1 MYADVLILLFAAVL
15 LVAIFRRLGQPV
27 ILAYLVAGV
36 LLGPHGAAVLSEQA
50 NMQTIAEL
58 GIVFLMFSLGLE
70 FSLPRL
76 IAMRMLVVG
85 VGGLQVL
92 FTSLLFFWLGWWWGL
107 SLPQALVV
115 SGTLALSSTAV
126 VIKQLGEQKQLH
138 TRRAQLGVSVLLF
151 QDLAVV
157 PLLVMIPILA
167 RPEIQGSALLAEI
180 AWATLKGLFA
190 LFSLLAVG
198 KWLLPLLFHEVAR
211 ARSDELFVLSA
222 LLVALLAAFMTHSLG
237 LSMALG
243 AFLAGMMLGESHYRH
258 QLEVDIRPFR
268 DVLMGL
274 FFITIGMTMD
284 WQLVALAWWQVILCV
299 FGLILIKSLLVL
311 LAGGLMGERKR
322 DAMAAGIMLS
332 QVGEFGF
339 VLLALANHHALL
351 EHQLVS
357 LLIGIGVISI
367 AMTPWLVQK
376 AHGLA
381 RSLTD
386 SALLTRSEVAQ
397 SGLSKH
403 QHVIIAGFGRAGQTC
418 ARFLKLEDIPFLA
431 LDLDPERV
439 GEAKTAGEQVAFG
452 DASRRDILLAAGL
465 LRARLVIIT
474 FDDRKRVEAMLALI
488 KELAG
493 QVRVLVRTRDDS
505 FLEAFKQAGAH
516 EVIPESQEGALM
528 LVSHLLL
535 NCDIPIGRVIRRME
549 LERSSQYR
557 FLHGFYWGDQ
567 SASNLETD
575 QLLERLHPVLLHD
588 QAWAVGQTVQALAL
602 DAVRIKEVQRGEQS
616 LEPRPELRL
625 AAGGRGQAGAVWQC
639 GSDGAG
645 RTKVAGGAL
654 GLALRKADQLIY
666 ASSRITSSIPRNCS
680 TRARSLRVSL

>member
-1 MYADVLILLFAAVL
+1 MYTDLLILLFAAVL
-15 LVAIFRRLGQPV
+15 LVAIFRRLGLPV
-27 ILAYLVAGV
+27 ILAYLIAGV
-36 LLGPHGAAVLSEQA
+36 LLGPHGLAMVTGQST
-50 NMQTIAEL
+50 MQTIAEL

-70 FSLPRL
+70 FSLPKL
-76 IAMRMLVVG
+76 LAMRRLVLG

-92 FTSLLFFWLGWWWGL
+92 LTSLLFFWLARWWGL

-167 RPEIQGSALLAEI
+167 RPEVQGSALLAEI

-222 LLVALLAAFMTHSLG
+222 LLVALLAAAMTYSLG

-258 QLEVDIRPFR
+258 QLEVDIKPFR

-274 FFITIGMTMD
+274 FFITIGMAMN
-284 WQLVALAWWQVILCV
+284 WELVARDWWQVLLCV
-299 FGLILIKSLLVL
+299 LGLVLCKALLVL
-311 LAGGLMGERKR
+311 LAGRLMGERKR
-322 DAMAAGIMLS
+322 DALAAGIMLS

-339 VLLALANHHALL
+339 VLLALASHHGLL
-351 EHQLVS
+351 ARELVS
-357 LLIGIGVISI
+357 LLIGMGIISI
-367 AMTPWLVQK
+367 AMTPWLVIQ
-376 AHGLA
+376 AHSLA

-386 SALLTRSEVAQ
+386 PALLTRSEVAQ
-397 SGLSKH
+397 SGLSKT

-418 ARFLKLEDIPFLA
+418 ARFLKLEEIPFLA

-439 GEAKTAGEQVAFG
+439 SEAKLAGEQVAFG

-488 KELAG
+488 RELAG
-493 QVRVLVRTRDDS
+493 DLKVLVRTRDDS
-505 FLEAFKQAGAH
+505 FLEQLKQAGAF

-528 LVSHLLL
+528 LVSHLLV
-535 NCDIPIGRVIRRME
+535 NCDVPLGRVIRRME
-549 LERSSQYR
+549 HERSSQYR

-567 SASNLETD
+567 SASNMEAD
-575 QLLERLHPVLLHD
+575 QLLERLHPLLLHD
-588 QAWAVGQTVQALAL
+588 QAWAVGREVQELPL
-602 DAVRIKEVQRGEQS
+602 GEVRIKEVQRGAQT
-616 LEPRPELRL
+616 LEPRAELRL
-625 AAGGRGQAGAVWQC
+625 AAGDRLILFGTAVAMEQAEQRLLEGH
-639 GSDGAG
+639 
-645 RTKVAGGAL
+645 
-654 GLALRKADQLIY
+654 
-666 ASSRITSSIPRNCS
+666 
-680 TRARSLRVSL
+680 

>member
-311 LAGGLMGERKR
+311 LAGSLMGERKR

-386 SALLTRSEVAQ
+386 AALLTRSEVAQ

-602 DAVRIKEVQRGEQS
+602 DTVRIKEVQRGEQS

-625 AAGGRGQAGAVWQC
+625 AAGDRLVLFGNAVAMEQAEQKLLEGR
-639 GSDGAG
+639 
-645 RTKVAGGAL
+645 
-654 GLALRKADQLIY
+654 
-666 ASSRITSSIPRNCS
+666 
-680 TRARSLRVSL
+680 

>member
-1 MYADVLILLFAAVL
+1 MYTDLLILLFAAVL
-15 LVAIFRRLGQPV
+15 LVAIFRRLGLPV
-27 ILAYLVAGV
+27 ILAYLIAGV
-36 LLGPHGAAVLSEQA
+36 LLGPHGLALVTGQST
-50 NMQTIAEL
+50 MQTIAEL

-70 FSLPRL
+70 FSLPKL
-76 IAMRMLVVG
+76 LAMRRLVLG

-92 FTSLLFFWLGWWWGL
+92 LTSLLFFWLARWWGL

-167 RPEIQGSALLAEI
+167 QPEVQGSALLAEI

-222 LLVALLAAFMTHSLG
+222 LLVALLAAAMTYSLG

-258 QLEVDIRPFR
+258 QLEVDIKPFR

-274 FFITIGMTMD
+274 FFITIGMAMN
-284 WQLVALAWWQVILCV
+284 WELVARDWWQVLLCV
-299 FGLILIKSLLVL
+299 LGLVLCKALLVL
-311 LAGGLMGERKR
+311 LAGRLMGERKR
-322 DAMAAGIMLS
+322 DALAAGIMLS

-339 VLLALANHHALL
+339 VLLALASHHGLL
-351 EHQLVS
+351 ARELVS
-357 LLIGIGVISI
+357 LLIGMGIISI
-367 AMTPWLVQK
+367 AMTPWLVIQ
-376 AHGLA
+376 AHSLA

-386 SALLTRSEVAQ
+386 PALLTRSEVAQ
-397 SGLSKH
+397 SGLSKT

-418 ARFLKLEDIPFLA
+418 ARFLKLEEIPFLA

-439 GEAKTAGEQVAFG
+439 SEAKLAGEQVAFG

-488 KELAG
+488 RELAG
-493 QVRVLVRTRDDS
+493 DLKVLVRTRDDS
-505 FLEAFKQAGAH
+505 FLEQLKQAGAF

-528 LVSHLLL
+528 LVSHLLV
-535 NCDIPIGRVIRRME
+535 NCDIPLGRVIRRME
-549 LERSSQYR
+549 HERSSQYR

-567 SASNLETD
+567 SASNMEAD
-575 QLLERLHPVLLHD
+575 QLLERLHPLLLHD
-588 QAWAVGQTVQALAL
+588 QAWAVGREVQELPL
-602 DAVRIKEVQRGEQS
+602 GEVRIKEVQRGDQT
-616 LEPRPELRL
+616 LEPRAELRL
-625 AAGGRGQAGAVWQC
+625 AAGDRLILFGTAVAMEQAEQRLLEGH
-639 GSDGAG
+639 
-645 RTKVAGGAL
+645 
-654 GLALRKADQLIY
+654 
-666 ASSRITSSIPRNCS
+666 
-680 TRARSLRVSL
+680 

>member
-85 VGGLQVL
+85 IGGLQVL

-311 LAGGLMGERKR
+311 LAGSLMGERKR

-625 AAGGRGQAGAVWQC
+625 AAGDRLVLFGNAVAMEQAEQKLLEGR
-639 GSDGAG
+639 
-645 RTKVAGGAL
+645 
-654 GLALRKADQLIY
+654 
-666 ASSRITSSIPRNCS
+666 
-680 TRARSLRVSL
+680 

>member
-1 MYADVLILLFAAVL
+1 MYTDVLILLFAAVL

-27 ILAYLVAGV
+27 ILAYLLAGV
-36 LLGPHGAAVLSEQA
+36 VLGPYGAAVITGQA
-50 NMQTIAEL
+50 IMQTIAEL

-76 IAMRMLVVG
+76 IAMRMLVLG

-92 FTSLLFFWLGWWWGL
+92 FTSSLFFWLAWWWGL

-115 SGTLALSSTAV
+115 AGTLALSSTAV

-167 RPEIQGSALLAEI
+167 RPEIQGGALLAEI

-222 LLVALLAAFMTHSLG
+222 LLVALLAASLTQWMG

-284 WQLVALAWWQVILCV
+284 WQLVARAWWQVILSV
-299 FGLILIKSLLVL
+299 LGLILIKSLLVL
-311 LAGGLMGERKR
+311 LAGRLMGERKR
-322 DAMAAGIMLS
+322 DAMATGIMLS

-339 VLLALANHHALL
+339 VLLALANHHGLL
-351 EHQLVS
+351 DHQLIS
-357 LLIGIGVISI
+357 LLIGIGVTSI
-367 AMTPWLVQK
+367 AMTPWLVQR

-381 RSLTD
+381 RSLID
-386 SALLTRSEVAQ
+386 STLLSRSEVAQ

-439 GEAKTAGEQVAFG
+439 SEAKSAGEQVAFG

-488 KELAG
+488 RELAVD
-493 QVRVLVRTRDDS
+493 VRVLVRTRDDS

-535 NCDIPIGRVIRRME
+535 NCNVPIGRVIRRME
-549 LERSSQYR
+549 HERSSQYR

-567 SASNLETD
+567 SAGNLETD

-588 QAWAVGQTVQALAL
+588 QAWAVGRTVQALAL
-602 DAVRIKEVQRGEQS
+602 GEVRIKEVQRGEQS
-616 LEPRPELRL
+616 LEPRPELTL
-625 AAGGRGQAGAVWQC
+625 AAGDRLVLFGNAVAMEQAEQRLLEGR
-639 GSDGAG
+639 
-645 RTKVAGGAL
+645 
-654 GLALRKADQLIY
+654 
-666 ASSRITSSIPRNCS
+666 
-680 TRARSLRVSL
+680 

>member
-1 MYADVLILLFAAVL
+1 MYADVLILLLAAVL

-27 ILAYLVAGV
+27 ILAYLLAGV
-36 LLGPHGAAVLSEQA
+36 VLGPHGAAVITGQSI
-50 NMQTIAEL
+50 MQTIAEL

-76 IAMRMLVVG
+76 IAMRRLVIG

-92 FTSLLFFWLGWWWGL
+92 LTSLLFFAIAWWWGL
-107 SLPQALVV
+107 SLAQALVV

-126 VIKQLGEQKQLH
+126 VIKQLGDQKQLH

-190 LFSLLAVG
+190 LLSLLAVG

-211 ARSDELFVLSA
+211 ARSDELFVLST
-222 LLVALLAAFMTHSLG
+222 LLVALLAASLTQWMG

-284 WQLVALAWWQVILCV
+284 WQRVALDWWLVTLSV
-299 FGLILIKSLLVL
+299 PALILFKSLLVL
-311 LAGGLMGERKR
+311 LAGRLMGERKR
-322 DAMAAGIMLS
+322 DAMTAGIMLS

-339 VLLALANHHALL
+339 VLLALANHHGLL
-351 EHQLVS
+351 DHRLVS
-357 LLIGIGVISI
+357 LLIGIGVTSI
-367 AMTPWLVQK
+367 AMTPWLVQQ
-376 AHGLA
+376 AHQLA

-386 SALLTRSEVAQ
+386 PALLTRSEVAQ
-397 SGLSKH
+397 SGLSKS

-418 ARFLKLEDIPFLA
+418 ARFLKQEEIPFLA

-439 GEAKTAGEQVAFG
+439 SEAKSAGEQVAFG

-474 FDDRKRVEAMLALI
+474 FDDPKRVEAMLALI
-488 KELAG
+488 RELAG
-493 QVRVLVRTRDDS
+493 EVKVLVRTRDDS
-505 FLEAFKQAGAH
+505 FLEAFKRAGAF

-549 LERSSQYR
+549 HERSNQYR

-567 SASNLETD
+567 SAGNLETD
-575 QLLERLHPVLLHD
+575 QLLERLHPVLLHE
-588 QAWAVGQTVQALAL
+588 QAWAVGRSVQALGL
-602 DAVRIKEVQRGEQS
+602 DAVRIREVQRGAQR
-616 LEPRPELRL
+616 LEPKPELVLATGDKLVLFGNAVAVEQAEQRL
-625 AAGGRGQAGAVWQC
+625 LEGH
-639 GSDGAG
+639 
-645 RTKVAGGAL
+645 
-654 GLALRKADQLIY
+654 
-666 ASSRITSSIPRNCS
+666 
-680 TRARSLRVSL
+680 

>member
-1 MYADVLILLFAAVL
+1 MYADVLILLLAAVL

-27 ILAYLVAGV
+27 ILAYLLAGV
-36 LLGPHGAAVLSEQA
+36 VLGPHGAAVITGQA
-50 NMQTIAEL
+50 IMQTIAEL

-76 IAMRMLVVG
+76 IAMRRLVIG

-92 FTSLLFFWLGWWWGL
+92 LTSLLFFAIAWWWGL
-107 SLPQALVV
+107 SLAQALVV

-126 VIKQLGEQKQLH
+126 VIKQLGDQKQLH

-190 LFSLLAVG
+190 LLSLLAVG

-211 ARSDELFVLSA
+211 ARSDELFVLST
-222 LLVALLAAFMTHSLG
+222 LLVALLAASLTQWMG

-284 WQLVALAWWQVILCV
+284 WQRVALDWWLVALSVPA
-299 FGLILIKSLLVL
+299 LILFKSLLVL
-311 LAGGLMGERKR
+311 LAGRLMGERKR

-339 VLLALANHHALL
+339 VLLALANHHGLL
-351 EHQLVS
+351 DHRLVS
-357 LLIGIGVISI
+357 LLIGIGVTSI
-367 AMTPWLVQK
+367 AMTPWLVQQ
-376 AHGLA
+376 AHQLA

-386 SALLTRSEVAQ
+386 PALLTRSEVAQ
-397 SGLSKH
+397 SGLSKS

-418 ARFLKLEDIPFLA
+418 ARFLKQEEIPFLA

-439 GEAKTAGEQVAFG
+439 SEAKSAGEQVAFG

-474 FDDRKRVEAMLALI
+474 FDDPKRVEAMLALI
-488 KELAG
+488 RELAG
-493 QVRVLVRTRDDS
+493 EVKVLVRTRDDS
-505 FLEAFKQAGAH
+505 FLEAFKRAGAF

-549 LERSSQYR
+549 HERSNQYR

-567 SASNLETD
+567 SAGNLETD
-575 QLLERLHPVLLHD
+575 QLLERLHPVLLHE
-588 QAWAVGQTVQALAL
+588 QAWAVGRSVQALGV
-602 DAVRIKEVQRGEQS
+602 DAVRIREVQRGTQR
-616 LEPRPELRL
+616 LEPRPELVLATGDKLVLFGNAVAVEQAEQRL
-625 AAGGRGQAGAVWQC
+625 LEGR
-639 GSDGAG
+639 
-645 RTKVAGGAL
+645 
-654 GLALRKADQLIY
+654 
-666 ASSRITSSIPRNCS
+666 
-680 TRARSLRVSL
+680 

>member
-1 MYADVLILLFAAVL
+1 MYTDVLILLFAAVL

-27 ILAYLVAGV
+27 ILAYLLAGV
-36 LLGPHGAAVLSEQA
+36 LLGPYGAAVITGQA
-50 NMQTIAEL
+50 IMQTIAEL

-76 IAMRMLVVG
+76 IAMRMLVLG

-92 FTSLLFFWLGWWWGL
+92 FTSSLFFWLAWWWGL
-107 SLPQALVV
+107 SLSQALVV

-167 RPEIQGSALLAEI
+167 RPEVQGSALLAEI

-190 LFSLLAVG
+190 LSSLLAVG

-222 LLVALLAAFMTHSLG
+222 LLVALVAASLTQWMG

-284 WQLVALAWWQVILCV
+284 WQLVARAWWQVILSV
-299 FGLILIKSLLVL
+299 LGLILIKSLLVL
-311 LAGGLMGERKR
+311 LAGRLMGERKR
-322 DAMAAGIMLS
+322 DAMATGIMLS

-339 VLLALANHHALL
+339 VLLALANHHGLL
-351 EHQLVS
+351 DHQLIS
-357 LLIGIGVISI
+357 LLIGIGVTSI
-367 AMTPWLVQK
+367 AMTPWLVQR

-386 SALLTRSEVAQ
+386 SALLSRSEVAQ

-439 GEAKTAGEQVAFG
+439 SEAKSAGEQVAFG

-474 FDDRKRVEAMLALI
+474 FDDRKRVEAMLTLI
-488 KELAG
+488 KELAAE
-493 QVRVLVRTRDDS
+493 VRVLVRTRDDS
-505 FLEAFKQAGAH
+505 FLEAFKQAGAY

-535 NCDIPIGRVIRRME
+535 NCNVPIGRVIRRME
-549 LERSSQYR
+549 HERSSQYR

-567 SASNLETD
+567 SAGNLETD

-588 QAWAVGQTVQALAL
+588 QAWAVGRTVQALAL
-602 DAVRIKEVQRGEQS
+602 DTVRIKEVQRGEQS
-616 LEPRPELRL
+616 LEPRPELTL
-625 AAGGRGQAGAVWQC
+625 AAGDRLVLFGNAVAMEQAEQRLLEGR
-639 GSDGAG
+639 
-645 RTKVAGGAL
+645 
-654 GLALRKADQLIY
+654 
-666 ASSRITSSIPRNCS
+666 
-680 TRARSLRVSL
+680 

>member
-311 LAGGLMGERKR
+311 LAGSLMGERKR

-376 AHGLA
+376 AHSLA

-625 AAGGRGQAGAVWQC
+625 AAGDRLVLFGNAVAMEQAEQKLLEGR
-639 GSDGAG
+639 
-645 RTKVAGGAL
+645 
-654 GLALRKADQLIY
+654 
-666 ASSRITSSIPRNCS
+666 
-680 TRARSLRVSL
+680 

>member
-167 RPEIQGSALLAEI
+167 RPEIQGSALLAET

-351 EHQLVS
+351 DHQLVS

-505 FLEAFKQAGAH
+505 FLEVFKQAGAH

-625 AAGGRGQAGAVWQC
+625 AAGDRLVLFGNAVAMEQAEQKLLEGR
-639 GSDGAG
+639 
-645 RTKVAGGAL
+645 
-654 GLALRKADQLIY
+654 
-666 ASSRITSSIPRNCS
+666 
-680 TRARSLRVSL
+680 

>member
-602 DAVRIKEVQRGEQS
+602 DAVRIKEVQRGEQG

-625 AAGGRGQAGAVWQC
+625 AAGDRLVLFGNAVAMEQAEQKLLEGR
-639 GSDGAG
+639 
-645 RTKVAGGAL
+645 
-654 GLALRKADQLIY
+654 
-666 ASSRITSSIPRNCS
+666 
-680 TRARSLRVSL
+680 

>member
-351 EHQLVS
+351 DHQLVS

-625 AAGGRGQAGAVWQC
+625 AAGDRLVLFGNAVAMEQAEQKLLEGR
-639 GSDGAG
+639 
-645 RTKVAGGAL
+645 
-654 GLALRKADQLIY
+654 
-666 ASSRITSSIPRNCS
+666 
-680 TRARSLRVSL
+680 

>member
-1 MYADVLILLFAAVL
+1 MLILLFAAVL

-180 AWATLKGLFA
+180 ALATLKGLFA

-311 LAGGLMGERKR
+311 LAGRLMGERKR

-351 EHQLVS
+351 DHQLVS

-602 DAVRIKEVQRGEQS
+602 DTVRIKEVQRGEQS

-625 AAGGRGQAGAVWQC
+625 AAGDRLVLFGNAVAMEQAEQKLLEGR
-639 GSDGAG
+639 
-645 RTKVAGGAL
+645 
-654 GLALRKADQLIY
+654 
-666 ASSRITSSIPRNCS
+666 
-680 TRARSLRVSL
+680 

>member
-1 MYADVLILLFAAVL
+1 MYTDLLILLFAAVL
-15 LVAIFRRLGQPV
+15 LVAIFRRFGLPV
-27 ILAYLVAGV
+27 ILAYLIAGV
-36 LLGPHGAAVLSEQA
+36 LLGPHGLAVITGQSI
-50 NMQTIAEL
+50 MQTIAEL

-70 FSLPRL
+70 FSLPKL
-76 IAMRMLVVG
+76 LAMRYLVLG

-92 FTSLLFFWLGWWWGL
+92 LTSLLFFWFGWHLGL
-107 SLPQALVV
+107 SLAQALVV
-115 SGTLALSSTAV
+115 GGTLALSSTAV

-167 RPEIQGSALLAEI
+167 EPQVQGSALAAEI
-180 AWATLKGLFA
+180 AWAILKGLFA
-190 LFSLLAVG
+190 LLSLLAVG

-222 LLVALLAAFMTHSLG
+222 LLVALLAAFMTYSLG

-258 QLEVDIRPFR
+258 QLEVDIKPFR

-274 FFITIGMTMD
+274 FFITIGMNMD
-284 WQLVALAWWQVILCV
+284 WVLVAQAWWQVLLCV
-299 FGLILIKSLLVL
+299 VVLVLCKSLLVL
-311 LAGGLMGERKR
+311 LAGRLMGERKR
-322 DAMAAGIMLS
+322 DSMAAGIMLS

-339 VLLALANHHALL
+339 VLLALALHHGLL
-351 EHQLVS
+351 DPQLVS
-357 LLIGIGVISI
+357 RLIGIGIISI
-367 AMTPWLVQK
+367 AMTPWLVTQ
-376 AHGLA
+376 AHSLA

-386 SALLTRSEVAQ
+386 PALLTRSEVAQ
-397 SGLSKH
+397 SGLSKS

-418 ARFLKLEDIPFLA
+418 ARFLKLEEIPFLA

-439 GEAKTAGEQVAFG
+439 SEAKQAGEQVAFG

-488 KELAG
+488 RELAG
-493 QVRVLVRTRDDS
+493 ELKVLVRTRDDS
-505 FLEAFKQAGAH
+505 FLEQYKQAGAF

-528 LVSHLLL
+528 LVSHLLV
-535 NCDIPIGRVIRRME
+535 NCDIPLGRVIRRME
-549 LERSSQYR
+549 HERSSQYR

-567 SASNLETD
+567 SANNLEAD
-575 QLLERLHPVLLHD
+575 QQLERLHPLMLHD
-588 QAWAVGQTVQALAL
+588 QAWAVGREVRELPL
-602 DAVRIKEVQRGEQS
+602 DEVRIKEVQRGDQM
-616 LEPRPELRL
+616 LEPRDELTL
-625 AAGGRGQAGAVWQC
+625 QAGDRLILFGTAVAIEQ
-639 GSDGAG
+639 AEQRLLEG
-645 RTKVAGGAL
+645 R
-654 GLALRKADQLIY
+654 
-666 ASSRITSSIPRNCS
+666 
-680 TRARSLRVSL
+680 

>member
-1 MYADVLILLFAAVL
+1 LYADVLILLFAAVL

-351 EHQLVS
+351 DHQLVS

-602 DAVRIKEVQRGEQS
+602 DVVRIKEVQRGEQS

-625 AAGGRGQAGAVWQC
+625 AAGDRLVLFGNAVAMEQAEQKLLEGR
-639 GSDGAG
+639 
-645 RTKVAGGAL
+645 
-654 GLALRKADQLIY
+654 
-666 ASSRITSSIPRNCS
+666 
-680 TRARSLRVSL
+680 

>member
-311 LAGGLMGERKR
+311 LAGSLMGERKR

-602 DAVRIKEVQRGEQS
+602 DTVRIKEVQRGEQS

-625 AAGGRGQAGAVWQC
+625 AAGDKLVLFGNAVAMEQAEQKLLEGR
-639 GSDGAG
+639 
-645 RTKVAGGAL
+645 
-654 GLALRKADQLIY
+654 
-666 ASSRITSSIPRNCS
+666 
-680 TRARSLRVSL
+680 

>member
-1 MYADVLILLFAAVL
+1 LILLFAAVL

-27 ILAYLVAGV
+27 ILAYLLAGV
-36 LLGPHGAAVLSEQA
+36 LLGPYGAAVITGQA
-50 NMQTIAEL
+50 IMQTIAEL

-76 IAMRMLVVG
+76 IAMRMLVLG
-85 VGGLQVL
+85 MGGLQVL
-92 FTSLLFFWLGWWWGL
+92 FTSSLFFWLAWWWGL
-107 SLPQALVV
+107 SLSQALVV
-115 SGTLALSSTAV
+115 AGTLALSSTAV

-167 RPEIQGSALLAEI
+167 RPEVQGSALLAEI

-190 LFSLLAVG
+190 LSSLLAVG

-222 LLVALLAAFMTHSLG
+222 LLVALLAASLTQWMG

-284 WQLVALAWWQVILCV
+284 WQLVARAWWQVILSV
-299 FGLILIKSLLVL
+299 LGLILIKSLLVL
-311 LAGGLMGERKR
+311 LAGRLMGERKR
-322 DAMAAGIMLS
+322 DAMATGIMLS

-339 VLLALANHHALL
+339 VLLALANHHGLL
-351 EHQLVS
+351 DHQLIS
-357 LLIGIGVISI
+357 LLIGIGVTSI
-367 AMTPWLVQK
+367 AMTPWLVQR

-386 SALLTRSEVAQ
+386 SALLSRSEVAQ

-439 GEAKTAGEQVAFG
+439 SEAKSAGEQVAFG

-474 FDDRKRVEAMLALI
+474 FDDRKRVEAMLTLI
-488 KELAG
+488 KELAAE
-493 QVRVLVRTRDDS
+493 VRVLVRTRDDS
-505 FLEAFKQAGAH
+505 FLEAFKQAGAY

-535 NCDIPIGRVIRRME
+535 NCNVPIGRVIRRME
-549 LERSSQYR
+549 HERSSQYR

-567 SASNLETD
+567 SAGNLETD

-588 QAWAVGQTVQALAL
+588 QAWAVGRTVQALAL
-602 DAVRIKEVQRGEQS
+602 DTVRIKEVQRGEQS
-616 LEPRPELRL
+616 LEPRPELTL
-625 AAGGRGQAGAVWQC
+625 AAGDRLVLFGNAVAMEQAEQRLLEGR
-639 GSDGAG
+639 
-645 RTKVAGGAL
+645 
-654 GLALRKADQLIY
+654 
-666 ASSRITSSIPRNCS
+666 
-680 TRARSLRVSL
+680 

>member
-1 MYADVLILLFAAVL
+1 MYADVLILLLAAVL

-27 ILAYLVAGV
+27 ILAYLLAGV
-36 LLGPHGAAVLSEQA
+36 VLGPHGAAVITGQSI
-50 NMQTIAEL
+50 MQTIAEL

-76 IAMRMLVVG
+76 IAMRRLVIG

-92 FTSLLFFWLGWWWGL
+92 LTSLLFFAIAWWWGL
-107 SLPQALVV
+107 SLAQALVV

-126 VIKQLGEQKQLH
+126 VIKQLGDQKQLH

-190 LFSLLAVG
+190 LLSLLAVG

-211 ARSDELFVLSA
+211 ARSDELFVLST
-222 LLVALLAAFMTHSLG
+222 LLVALLAASLTQWMG

-284 WQLVALAWWQVILCV
+284 WQRVALDWWLVTLSV
-299 FGLILIKSLLVL
+299 PALILFKSLLVL
-311 LAGGLMGERKR
+311 LAGRLMGERKR

-339 VLLALANHHALL
+339 VLLALANHHGLL
-351 EHQLVS
+351 DHRLVS
-357 LLIGIGVISI
+357 LLIGIGVTSI
-367 AMTPWLVQK
+367 AMTPWLVQQ
-376 AHGLA
+376 AHQLA

-386 SALLTRSEVAQ
+386 PALLTRSEVAQ
-397 SGLSKH
+397 SGLSKS

-418 ARFLKLEDIPFLA
+418 ARFLKQEEIPFLA

-439 GEAKTAGEQVAFG
+439 SEAKSAGEQVAFG

-474 FDDRKRVEAMLALI
+474 FDDPKRVEAMLALI
-488 KELAG
+488 RELAG
-493 QVRVLVRTRDDS
+493 EVKVLVRTRDDS
-505 FLEAFKQAGAH
+505 FLEAFKRAGAF

-549 LERSSQYR
+549 HERSNQYR

-567 SASNLETD
+567 SAGNLETD
-575 QLLERLHPVLLHD
+575 QLLERLHPVLLHE
-588 QAWAVGQTVQALAL
+588 QAWAVGRSVQALGV
-602 DAVRIKEVQRGEQS
+602 DAVRIREVQRGTQR
-616 LEPRPELRL
+616 LEPRPELVLATGDKLVLFGNAVAVEQAEQRL
-625 AAGGRGQAGAVWQC
+625 LEGR
-639 GSDGAG
+639 
-645 RTKVAGGAL
+645 
-654 GLALRKADQLIY
+654 
-666 ASSRITSSIPRNCS
+666 
-680 TRARSLRVSL
+680 

>member
-1 MYADVLILLFAAVL
+1 MYADVLILLLAAVL

-27 ILAYLVAGV
+27 ILAYLLAGV
-36 LLGPHGAAVLSEQA
+36 VLGPHGAAVITGQA
-50 NMQTIAEL
+50 IMQTIAEL

-76 IAMRMLVVG
+76 IAMRRLVIG

-92 FTSLLFFWLGWWWGL
+92 LTSLLFFAIAWWWGL
-107 SLPQALVV
+107 SLAQALVV

-126 VIKQLGEQKQLH
+126 VIKQLGDQKQLH

-190 LFSLLAVG
+190 LLSLLAVG

-211 ARSDELFVLSA
+211 ARSDELFVLST
-222 LLVALLAAFMTHSLG
+222 LLVALLAASLTQWMG

-284 WQLVALAWWQVILCV
+284 WQRVALDWWLVALSVPA
-299 FGLILIKSLLVL
+299 LILFKSLLVL
-311 LAGGLMGERKR
+311 LAGRLMGERKR

-339 VLLALANHHALL
+339 VLLALANHHGLL
-351 EHQLVS
+351 DHRLVS
-357 LLIGIGVISI
+357 LLIGIGVTSI
-367 AMTPWLVQK
+367 AMTPWLVQQ
-376 AHGLA
+376 AHQLA

-386 SALLTRSEVAQ
+386 PALLTRSEVAQ
-397 SGLSKH
+397 SGLSKS

-418 ARFLKLEDIPFLA
+418 ARFLKQEEIPFLA

-439 GEAKTAGEQVAFG
+439 SEAKSAGEQVAFG

-474 FDDRKRVEAMLALI
+474 FDDPKRVEAMLALI
-488 KELAG
+488 RELAG
-493 QVRVLVRTRDDS
+493 EVKVLVRTRDDS
-505 FLEAFKQAGAH
+505 FLEVFKRAGAF

-549 LERSSQYR
+549 HERSNQYR

-567 SASNLETD
+567 SAANLETD
-575 QLLERLHPVLLHD
+575 QLLERLHPVLLHE
-588 QAWAVGQTVQALAL
+588 QAWAVGRSVQALGL
-602 DAVRIKEVQRGEQS
+602 DAVRIREVQRGTQR
-616 LEPRPELRL
+616 LEPRPELVLATGDKLVLFGNAVAVEQAEQRL
-625 AAGGRGQAGAVWQC
+625 LEGR
-639 GSDGAG
+639 
-645 RTKVAGGAL
+645 
-654 GLALRKADQLIY
+654 
-666 ASSRITSSIPRNCS
+666 
-680 TRARSLRVSL
+680 

>member
-1 MYADVLILLFAAVL
+1 LILLFAAVL

-27 ILAYLVAGV
+27 ILAYLLAGV
-36 LLGPHGAAVLSEQA
+36 LLGPHGAAVITGQA
-50 NMQTIAEL
+50 IMQTIAEL

-76 IAMRMLVVG
+76 IAMRMLVLG

-92 FTSLLFFWLGWWWGL
+92 FTSSLFFWLAWWWGL

-167 RPEIQGSALLAEI
+167 RPEIQGGALLAEI

-211 ARSDELFVLSA
+211 ARSDELFVLTA
-222 LLVALLAAFMTHSLG
+222 LLVALLAASLTQWMG

-284 WQLVALAWWQVILCV
+284 WQLVARAWWQVIISVL
-299 FGLILIKSLLVL
+299 GLILIKSLLVL
-311 LAGGLMGERKR
+311 LAGRLMGERKR
-322 DAMAAGIMLS
+322 DAMATGIMLS

-339 VLLALANHHALL
+339 VLLALANHHGLL
-351 EHQLVS
+351 DHQLIS

-367 AMTPWLVQK
+367 AMTPWLVQR

-386 SALLTRSEVAQ
+386 SALLSRSEVAQ

-439 GEAKTAGEQVAFG
+439 SEAKSAGEQVAFG

-488 KELAG
+488 KDLAAE
-493 QVRVLVRTRDDS
+493 VRVLVRTRDDS

-535 NCDIPIGRVIRRME
+535 NCNIPIGRVIRRME
-549 LERSSQYR
+549 HERSSQYR

-588 QAWAVGQTVQALAL
+588 QAWAVGRTVQALAL
-602 DAVRIKEVQRGEQS
+602 DTVRIKEVQRGEQS
-616 LEPRPELRL
+616 LEPRPELML
-625 AAGGRGQAGAVWQC
+625 AAGDLLVLFGNAVAMEQAEQRLLEGR
-639 GSDGAG
+639 
-645 RTKVAGGAL
+645 
-654 GLALRKADQLIY
+654 
-666 ASSRITSSIPRNCS
+666 
-680 TRARSLRVSL
+680 

>member
-1 MYADVLILLFAAVL
+1 MYTDLLILLFAAVL
-15 LVAIFRRLGQPV
+15 LVAIFRRLGLPV
-27 ILAYLVAGV
+27 ILAYLIAGV
-36 LLGPHGAAVLSEQA
+36 LLGPHGVAVITGQSI
-50 NMQTIAEL
+50 MQTIAEL

-70 FSLPRL
+70 FSLPKL
-76 IAMRMLVVG
+76 LAMRRLVLG

-92 FTSLLFFWLGWWWGL
+92 LTSLIFFVIGRWWGL
-107 SLPQALVV
+107 DLAQALVV
-115 SGTLALSSTAV
+115 AGTLALSSTAV

-167 RPEIQGSALLAEI
+167 QPEVQGRALAAEV
-180 AWATLKGLFA
+180 AWAILKGGAA
-190 LFSLLAVG
+190 LFTLLAVG
-198 KWLLPLLFHEVAR
+198 KWWLPLLFHEVAR

-222 LLVALLAAFMTHSLG
+222 LLVALLAAYLTHSLG

-258 QLEVDIRPFR
+258 QLEVDIKPFR

-284 WQLVALAWWQVILCV
+284 WRLVADVWWQVLICV
-299 FGLILIKSLLVL
+299 VLLVLGKSLLVL
-311 LAGGLMGERKR
+311 LAGRLMGERKR
-322 DAMAAGIMLS
+322 DSMAAGIMLS

-339 VLLALANHHALL
+339 VLLALALHHGLL
-351 EHQLVS
+351 DPQLVS
-357 LLIGIGVISI
+357 RLIGIGIISI
-367 AMTPWLVQK
+367 AMTPWLVTR
-376 AHGLA
+376 AHSLA
-381 RSLTD
+381 RGLTD
-386 SALLTRSEVAQ
+386 PALLTRSEVAQ
-397 SGLSKH
+397 SGLSKS

-418 ARFLKLEDIPFLA
+418 ARFLKLEEIPLLA

-439 GEAKTAGEQVAFG
+439 SEAKLAGEQVAFG

-488 KELAG
+488 RELAG
-493 QVRVLVRTRDDS
+493 DLKVLVRTRDDS
-505 FLEAFKQAGAH
+505 FLERYKQAGAF

-535 NCDIPIGRVIRRME
+535 NCDIPLGRVIRRME

-567 SASNLETD
+567 SAGNLEAD
-575 QLLERLHPVLLHD
+575 QLLERLHPLLLHD
-588 QAWAVGQTVQALAL
+588 QAWAVGREVRALPL
-602 DAVRIKEVQRGEQS
+602 GEIRIKEIQRGNQN
-616 LEPRPELRL
+616 LEPRAELVL
-625 AAGGRGQAGAVWQC
+625 AAGDRLILFGTVVAMEQVEQRLLEGR
-639 GSDGAG
+639 
-645 RTKVAGGAL
+645 
-654 GLALRKADQLIY
+654 
-666 ASSRITSSIPRNCS
+666 
-680 TRARSLRVSL
+680 

>member
-1 MYADVLILLFAAVL
+1 MYTDLLFLLFAAVL
-15 LVAIFRRLGQPV
+15 LVAIFRRFGLPV
-27 ILAYLVAGV
+27 ILAYLIAGV
-36 LLGPHGAAVLSEQA
+36 LLGPHGLAVITGQSI
-50 NMQTIAEL
+50 MQTIAEL

-70 FSLPRL
+70 FSLPKL
-76 IAMRMLVVG
+76 LAMRYLVLG

-92 FTSLLFFWLGWWWGL
+92 LTSLLFFWFGWHLGL
-107 SLPQALVV
+107 SLAQALVV
-115 SGTLALSSTAV
+115 GGTLALSSTAV

-167 RPEIQGSALLAEI
+167 EPQVQGSALAAEI
-180 AWATLKGLFA
+180 AWAILKGLFA
-190 LFSLLAVG
+190 LLSLLAVG

-222 LLVALLAAFMTHSLG
+222 LLVALLAAFMTYSLG

-258 QLEVDIRPFR
+258 QLEVDIKPFR

-274 FFITIGMTMD
+274 FFITIGMNMD
-284 WQLVALAWWQVILCV
+284 WVLVAQAWWQVLLCV
-299 FGLILIKSLLVL
+299 VVLVLCKSLLVL
-311 LAGGLMGERKR
+311 LAGRLMGERKR
-322 DAMAAGIMLS
+322 DSMAAGIMLS

-339 VLLALANHHALL
+339 VLLALALHHGLL
-351 EHQLVS
+351 DPQLVS
-357 LLIGIGVISI
+357 RLIGIGIISI
-367 AMTPWLVQK
+367 AMTPWLVTQ
-376 AHGLA
+376 AHSLA

-386 SALLTRSEVAQ
+386 PALLTRSEVAQ
-397 SGLSKH
+397 SGLSKS

-418 ARFLKLEDIPFLA
+418 ARFLKLEEIPFLA

-439 GEAKTAGEQVAFG
+439 SEAKQAGEQVAFG

-488 KELAG
+488 RELAG
-493 QVRVLVRTRDDS
+493 ELKVLVRTRDDS
-505 FLEAFKQAGAH
+505 FLEQYKQAGAF

-528 LVSHLLL
+528 LVSHLLV
-535 NCDIPIGRVIRRME
+535 NCDIPLGRVIRRME
-549 LERSSQYR
+549 HERSSQYR

-567 SASNLETD
+567 SANNLEAD
-575 QLLERLHPVLLHD
+575 QLLERLHPLMLHD
-588 QAWAVGQTVQALAL
+588 QAWAVGREVRELPL
-602 DAVRIKEVQRGEQS
+602 DEVRIKEVQRGDQM
-616 LEPRPELRL
+616 LEPRDELTL
-625 AAGGRGQAGAVWQC
+625 QAGDRLILFGTAVAIEQ
-639 GSDGAG
+639 AEQRLLEG
-645 RTKVAGGAL
+645 R
-654 GLALRKADQLIY
+654 
-666 ASSRITSSIPRNCS
+666 
-680 TRARSLRVSL
+680 

>member
-1 MYADVLILLFAAVL
+1 MLILLFAAVL

-311 LAGGLMGERKR
+311 LAGSLMGERKR

-351 EHQLVS
+351 DHQLVS

-505 FLEAFKQAGAH
+505 FLEDFKQAGAH

-625 AAGGRGQAGAVWQC
+625 AAGDRLVLFGNAVAMEQAEQKLLEGR
-639 GSDGAG
+639 
-645 RTKVAGGAL
+645 
-654 GLALRKADQLIY
+654 
-666 ASSRITSSIPRNCS
+666 
-680 TRARSLRVSL
+680 

>member
-284 WQLVALAWWQVILCV
+284 WQLVVLAWWQVILCV

-351 EHQLVS
+351 DHQLVS

-602 DAVRIKEVQRGEQS
+602 DVVRIKEVQRGEQS

-625 AAGGRGQAGAVWQC
+625 AAGDRLVLFGNAVAMEQAEQKLLEGR
-639 GSDGAG
+639 
-645 RTKVAGGAL
+645 
-654 GLALRKADQLIY
+654 
-666 ASSRITSSIPRNCS
+666 
-680 TRARSLRVSL
+680 

>member
-1 MYADVLILLFAAVL
+1 MLILLFAAVL

-351 EHQLVS
+351 DHQLVS

-625 AAGGRGQAGAVWQC
+625 AAGDRLVLFGNAVAMEQAEQKLLEGR
-639 GSDGAG
+639 
-645 RTKVAGGAL
+645 
-654 GLALRKADQLIY
+654 
-666 ASSRITSSIPRNCS
+666 
-680 TRARSLRVSL
+680 

>member
-284 WQLVALAWWQVILCV
+284 WQLVALAWWQVIFCV

-351 EHQLVS
+351 DHQLVS

-625 AAGGRGQAGAVWQC
+625 AAGDRLVLFGNAVAMEQAEQKLLEGR
-639 GSDGAG
+639 
-645 RTKVAGGAL
+645 
-654 GLALRKADQLIY
+654 
-666 ASSRITSSIPRNCS
+666 
-680 TRARSLRVSL
+680 

>member
-1 MYADVLILLFAAVL
+1 MYTDVLILLFAAVL

-27 ILAYLVAGV
+27 ILAYLLAGV
-36 LLGPHGAAVLSEQA
+36 VLGPYGAAVITGQA
-50 NMQTIAEL
+50 IMQTIAEL

-76 IAMRMLVVG
+76 IAMRMLVLG

-92 FTSLLFFWLGWWWGL
+92 FTSSLFFWLAWWWGL

-115 SGTLALSSTAV
+115 AGTLALSSTAV

-167 RPEIQGSALLAEI
+167 RPEIQGGALLAEI

-222 LLVALLAAFMTHSLG
+222 LLVALLAASLTQWMG

-284 WQLVALAWWQVILCV
+284 WQLVARAWWQVILSV
-299 FGLILIKSLLVL
+299 LGLILIKSLLVL
-311 LAGGLMGERKR
+311 LAGRLMGERKR
-322 DAMAAGIMLS
+322 DAMATGIMLS

-339 VLLALANHHALL
+339 VLLALANHHGLL
-351 EHQLVS
+351 DHQLIS
-357 LLIGIGVISI
+357 LLIGIGVTSI
-367 AMTPWLVQK
+367 AMTPWLVQR
-376 AHGLA
+376 AQGLA
-381 RSLTD
+381 RSLID
-386 SALLTRSEVAQ
+386 STLLSRSEVAQ

-439 GEAKTAGEQVAFG
+439 SEAKSAGEQVAFG

-488 KELAG
+488 RELAVE
-493 QVRVLVRTRDDS
+493 VRVLVRTRDDS

-535 NCDIPIGRVIRRME
+535 NCNVPIGRVIRRME
-549 LERSSQYR
+549 HERSSQYR

-567 SASNLETD
+567 SAGNLETD

-588 QAWAVGQTVQALAL
+588 QAWAVGRTVQALAL
-602 DAVRIKEVQRGEQS
+602 EEVRIKEVQRGEQS
-616 LEPRPELRL
+616 LEPRPELTL
-625 AAGGRGQAGAVWQC
+625 AAGDRLVLFGNSVAMEQAEQRLLEGR
-639 GSDGAG
+639 
-645 RTKVAGGAL
+645 
-654 GLALRKADQLIY
+654 
-666 ASSRITSSIPRNCS
+666 
-680 TRARSLRVSL
+680 

>member
-1 MYADVLILLFAAVL
+1 MYTDLLILLFAAVL
-15 LVAIFRRLGQPV
+15 LVAIFRRLGLPV
-27 ILAYLVAGV
+27 ILAYLIAGV
-36 LLGPHGAAVLSEQA
+36 LLGPHGLALVTGQST
-50 NMQTIAEL
+50 MQTIAEL

-70 FSLPRL
+70 FSLPKL
-76 IAMRMLVVG
+76 LAMRRLVLG

-92 FTSLLFFWLGWWWGL
+92 LTSLLFFWLARWWGL

-167 RPEIQGSALLAEI
+167 RPEVQGSALLAEI

-222 LLVALLAAFMTHSLG
+222 LLVALLAAAMTYSLG

-258 QLEVDIRPFR
+258 QLEVDIKPFR

-274 FFITIGMTMD
+274 FFITIGMAMN
-284 WQLVALAWWQVILCV
+284 WELVARDWWQVLLCV
-299 FGLILIKSLLVL
+299 LGLVLCKALLVL
-311 LAGGLMGERKR
+311 LAGRLMGERKR
-322 DAMAAGIMLS
+322 DALAAGIMLS

-339 VLLALANHHALL
+339 VLLALASHHGLL
-351 EHQLVS
+351 ARELVS
-357 LLIGIGVISI
+357 LLIGMGIISI
-367 AMTPWLVQK
+367 AMTPWLVIQ
-376 AHGLA
+376 AHSLA

-386 SALLTRSEVAQ
+386 PALLTRSEVAQ
-397 SGLSKH
+397 SGLRKT

-418 ARFLKLEDIPFLA
+418 ARFLKLEEIPFLA

-439 GEAKTAGEQVAFG
+439 SEAKLAGEQVAFG

-488 KELAG
+488 RELAG
-493 QVRVLVRTRDDS
+493 DLKVLVRTRDDS
-505 FLEAFKQAGAH
+505 FLEQLKQAGAF

-528 LVSHLLL
+528 LVSHLLV
-535 NCDIPIGRVIRRME
+535 NCDVPLGRVIRRME
-549 LERSSQYR
+549 HERSSQYR

-567 SASNLETD
+567 SASNMEAD
-575 QLLERLHPVLLHD
+575 QLLERLHPLLLHD
-588 QAWAVGQTVQALAL
+588 QAWAVGREVQELPL
-602 DAVRIKEVQRGEQS
+602 GEVRIKEVQRGDQT
-616 LEPRPELRL
+616 LEPRAELRL
-625 AAGGRGQAGAVWQC
+625 AAGDRLILFGTAVAMEQAEQRLLEGH
-639 GSDGAG
+639 
-645 RTKVAGGAL
+645 
-654 GLALRKADQLIY
+654 
-666 ASSRITSSIPRNCS
+666 
-680 TRARSLRVSL
+680 

>member
-115 SGTLALSSTAV
+115 SGILALSSTAV

-211 ARSDELFVLSA
+211 ARSDELFVLGA

-351 EHQLVS
+351 DHQLVS

-602 DAVRIKEVQRGEQS
+602 DTVRIKEVQRGEQS

-625 AAGGRGQAGAVWQC
+625 AAGDRLVLFGNAVAMEQAEQKLLEGR
-639 GSDGAG
+639 
-645 RTKVAGGAL
+645 
-654 GLALRKADQLIY
+654 
-666 ASSRITSSIPRNCS
+666 
-680 TRARSLRVSL
+680 

>member
-1 MYADVLILLFAAVL
+1 MYADVLILLLAAVL

-27 ILAYLVAGV
+27 ILAYLLAGV
-36 LLGPHGAAVLSEQA
+36 VLGPHGAAVITGQSI
-50 NMQTIAEL
+50 MQTIAEL

-76 IAMRMLVVG
+76 IAMRRLVIG

-92 FTSLLFFWLGWWWGL
+92 LTSLLFFAIAWWWGL
-107 SLPQALVV
+107 SLAQALVV

-190 LFSLLAVG
+190 LLSLLAVG

-211 ARSDELFVLSA
+211 ARSDELFVLST
-222 LLVALLAAFMTHSLG
+222 LLVALLAASLTQWMG

-284 WQLVALAWWQVILCV
+284 WQRVALDWWLVALSVPA
-299 FGLILIKSLLVL
+299 LILFKSLLVL
-311 LAGGLMGERKR
+311 LAGRLMGERKR

-339 VLLALANHHALL
+339 VLLALANHHGLL
-351 EHQLVS
+351 DHRLVS
-357 LLIGIGVISI
+357 LLIGIGVTSI
-367 AMTPWLVQK
+367 AMTPWLVQQ
-376 AHGLA
+376 AHQLA

-386 SALLTRSEVAQ
+386 PALLTRSEVAQ
-397 SGLSKH
+397 SGLSKS

-418 ARFLKLEDIPFLA
+418 ARFLKQEEIPFLA

-439 GEAKTAGEQVAFG
+439 SEAKSAGEQVAFG

-474 FDDRKRVEAMLALI
+474 FDDPKRVEAMLALI
-488 KELAG
+488 RELAG
-493 QVRVLVRTRDDS
+493 EVKVLVRTRDDS
-505 FLEAFKQAGAH
+505 FLEAFKRAGAF

-549 LERSSQYR
+549 HERSNQYR

-567 SASNLETD
+567 SAGNLETD
-575 QLLERLHPVLLHD
+575 QLLERLHPVLLHE
-588 QAWAVGQTVQALAL
+588 QAWAVGRSVQALGV
-602 DAVRIKEVQRGEQS
+602 DAVRIREVQRGTQR
-616 LEPRPELRL
+616 LEPRPELVLATGDKLVLFGNAVAVEQAEQRL
-625 AAGGRGQAGAVWQC
+625 LEGR
-639 GSDGAG
+639 
-645 RTKVAGGAL
+645 
-654 GLALRKADQLIY
+654 
-666 ASSRITSSIPRNCS
+666 
-680 TRARSLRVSL
+680 

>member
-1 MYADVLILLFAAVL
+1 MYTDLLILLFAAVL
-15 LVAIFRRLGQPV
+15 LVATFRRLGLPV
-27 ILAYLVAGV
+27 ILAYLIAGV
-36 LLGPHGAAVLSEQA
+36 LLGPHGLAVITGQSI
-50 NMQTIAEL
+50 MQTIAEL

-70 FSLPRL
+70 FSLPKL
-76 IAMRMLVVG
+76 LAMRRLVLG
-85 VGGLQVL
+85 VGMLQVL
-92 FTSLLFFWLGWWWGL
+92 LTSLLFLAIGWWWGL
-107 SLPQALVV
+107 GLAQSLVV
-115 SGTLALSSTAV
+115 AGTLALSSTAV

-167 RPEIQGSALLAEI
+167 QPEVQGSALAAEI

-190 LFSLLAVG
+190 LFTLLAVG

-222 LLVALLAAFMTHSLG
+222 LLVALLAAYMTHSLG

-258 QLEVDIRPFR
+258 QLEVDIKPFR

-274 FFITIGMTMD
+274 FFITIGMAME
-284 WQLVALAWWQVILCV
+284 WELVARAWWQVLICVVLLVLC
-299 FGLILIKSLLVL
+299 KSLLVL
-311 LAGGLMGERKR
+311 LAGRLMGERKR
-322 DAMAAGIMLS
+322 DSMAAGIMLS

-339 VLLALANHHALL
+339 VLLALALHHGLL
-351 EHQLVS
+351 DQQLVS
-357 LLIGIGVISI
+357 LLIGIGIISI
-367 AMTPWLVQK
+367 AMTPWLVTQ
-376 AHGLA
+376 AHSLA

-386 SALLTRSEVAQ
+386 PALLTRSEVAQ
-397 SGLSKH
+397 SGLSKN

-418 ARFLKLEDIPFLA
+418 ARFLKIEEIPFLA

-439 GEAKTAGEQVAFG
+439 SEAKLAGEQVAFG

-488 KELAG
+488 RELAG
-493 QVRVLVRTRDDS
+493 DLKVLVRTRDDS
-505 FLEAFKQAGAH
+505 FLEQYKQAGAF

-567 SASNLETD
+567 SASNLEAD
-575 QLLERLHPVLLHD
+575 QLLERLHPLLLHD
-588 QAWAVGQTVQALAL
+588 QAWAVGREVRELPL
-602 DAVRIKEVQRGEQS
+602 DEVRIKEVQRGDQS
-616 LEPRPELRL
+616 LEPRPELVL
-625 AAGGRGQAGAVWQC
+625 AAGDRLILFGTVVAMEQAEQRLLEGR
-639 GSDGAG
+639 
-645 RTKVAGGAL
+645 
-654 GLALRKADQLIY
+654 
-666 ASSRITSSIPRNCS
+666 
-680 TRARSLRVSL
+680 

>member
-85 VGGLQVL
+85 IGGLQVL

-311 LAGGLMGERKR
+311 LAGRLMGERKR

-351 EHQLVS
+351 DHQLVS

-602 DAVRIKEVQRGEQS
+602 DTVRIKEVQRGEHS

-625 AAGGRGQAGAVWQC
+625 AAGDRLVLFGNAVAMEQAEQKLLEGR
-639 GSDGAG
+639 
-645 RTKVAGGAL
+645 
-654 GLALRKADQLIY
+654 
-666 ASSRITSSIPRNCS
+666 
-680 TRARSLRVSL
+680 

>member
-1 MYADVLILLFAAVL
+1 MYADVLILLLAAVL

-27 ILAYLVAGV
+27 ILAYLLAGV
-36 LLGPHGAAVLSEQA
+36 VLGPHGAAVITGQSI
-50 NMQTIAEL
+50 MQTIAEL

-76 IAMRMLVVG
+76 IAMRRLVIG

-92 FTSLLFFWLGWWWGL
+92 LTSLLFFAIAWWWGL
-107 SLPQALVV
+107 SLAQALVV

-126 VIKQLGEQKQLH
+126 VIKQLGDQKQLH

-190 LFSLLAVG
+190 LLSLLAVG

-211 ARSDELFVLSA
+211 ARSDELFVLST
-222 LLVALLAAFMTHSLG
+222 LLVALLAASLTQWMG

-284 WQLVALAWWQVILCV
+284 WQRMALDWWLVALSVPA
-299 FGLILIKSLLVL
+299 LILFKSLLVL
-311 LAGGLMGERKR
+311 LAGRLMGERKR

-339 VLLALANHHALL
+339 VLLALANHHGLL
-351 EHQLVS
+351 DHRLVS
-357 LLIGIGVISI
+357 LLIGIGVTSI
-367 AMTPWLVQK
+367 AMTPWLVQQ
-376 AHGLA
+376 AHQLA

-386 SALLTRSEVAQ
+386 PALLTRSEVAQ
-397 SGLSKH
+397 SGLSKS

-418 ARFLKLEDIPFLA
+418 ARFLKQEEIPFLA

-439 GEAKTAGEQVAFG
+439 SEAKSAGEQVAFG

-474 FDDRKRVEAMLALI
+474 FDDPKRVEAMLALI
-488 KELAG
+488 RELAG
-493 QVRVLVRTRDDS
+493 EVKVLVRTRDDS
-505 FLEAFKQAGAH
+505 FLEAFKRAGAF

-549 LERSSQYR
+549 HERSNQYR

-567 SASNLETD
+567 SAGNLETD
-575 QLLERLHPVLLHD
+575 QLLERLHPVLLHE
-588 QAWAVGQTVQALAL
+588 QAWAVGRSVQALGL
-602 DAVRIKEVQRGEQS
+602 DAVRIREVQRGTQR
-616 LEPRPELRL
+616 LEPRPELVLATGDKLVLFGNAVAVEQAEQRL
-625 AAGGRGQAGAVWQC
+625 LEGR
-639 GSDGAG
+639 
-645 RTKVAGGAL
+645 
-654 GLALRKADQLIY
+654 
-666 ASSRITSSIPRNCS
+666 
-680 TRARSLRVSL
+680 

>member
-180 AWATLKGLFA
+180 ALATLKGLFA

-311 LAGGLMGERKR
+311 LAGRLMGERKR

-351 EHQLVS
+351 DHQLVS

-588 QAWAVGQTVQALAL
+588 QAWAVGQPVQALAL

-625 AAGGRGQAGAVWQC
+625 AAGDRLVLFGNAVAMEQAEQKLLEGR
-639 GSDGAG
+639 
-645 RTKVAGGAL
+645 
-654 GLALRKADQLIY
+654 
-666 ASSRITSSIPRNCS
+666 
-680 TRARSLRVSL
+680 

>member
-1 MYADVLILLFAAVL
+1 MYADVLILLLAAVL

-27 ILAYLVAGV
+27 ILAYLLAGV
-36 LLGPHGAAVLSEQA
+36 VLGPHGAAVITGQSI
-50 NMQTIAEL
+50 MQTIAEL

-76 IAMRMLVVG
+76 IAMRRLVIG

-92 FTSLLFFWLGWWWGL
+92 LTSLLFFAIAWWWGL
-107 SLPQALVV
+107 SLAQALVV

-126 VIKQLGEQKQLH
+126 VIKQLGDQKQLH

-190 LFSLLAVG
+190 LLSLLAVG

-211 ARSDELFVLSA
+211 ARSDELFVLST
-222 LLVALLAAFMTHSLG
+222 LLVALLAASLTQWMG

-284 WQLVALAWWQVILCV
+284 WQRVALDWWLVALSVPA
-299 FGLILIKSLLVL
+299 LILFKSLLVL
-311 LAGGLMGERKR
+311 LAGRLMGERKR

-339 VLLALANHHALL
+339 VLLALANHHGLL
-351 EHQLVS
+351 DHRLVS
-357 LLIGIGVISI
+357 LLIGIGVTSI
-367 AMTPWLVQK
+367 AMTPWLVQQ
-376 AHGLA
+376 AHQLA

-386 SALLTRSEVAQ
+386 PALLTRSEVAQ
-397 SGLSKH
+397 SGLSKS

-418 ARFLKLEDIPFLA
+418 ARFLKQEEIPFLA

-439 GEAKTAGEQVAFG
+439 SEAKSAGEQVAFG

-474 FDDRKRVEAMLALI
+474 FDDPKRVEAMLALI
-488 KELAG
+488 RELAG
-493 QVRVLVRTRDDS
+493 EVKVLVRTRDDS
-505 FLEAFKQAGAH
+505 FLEAFKRAGAF

-549 LERSSQYR
+549 HERSNQYR

-567 SASNLETD
+567 SAANLETD
-575 QLLERLHPVLLHD
+575 QLLERLHPVLLHE
-588 QAWAVGQTVQALAL
+588 QAWAVGRCVQALGL
-602 DAVRIKEVQRGEQS
+602 DAVRIREVQRGSQR
-616 LEPRPELRL
+616 LEPKPELVLATGDKLVLFGNAVAVEQAEQRL
-625 AAGGRGQAGAVWQC
+625 LEGR
-639 GSDGAG
+639 
-645 RTKVAGGAL
+645 
-654 GLALRKADQLIY
+654 
-666 ASSRITSSIPRNCS
+666 
-680 TRARSLRVSL
+680 